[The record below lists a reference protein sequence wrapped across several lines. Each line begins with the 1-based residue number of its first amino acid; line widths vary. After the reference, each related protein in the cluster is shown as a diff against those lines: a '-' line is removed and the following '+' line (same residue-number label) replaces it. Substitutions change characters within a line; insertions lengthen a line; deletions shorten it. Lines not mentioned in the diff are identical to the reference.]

1 MSYSKQVLR
10 EFYNPNETR
19 PQPQFTRGPL
29 GFDTGMP
36 GGGRNIGGGGGG
48 GLPPTGVKPL
58 IGGTIGLI
66 GSGIG
71 AIRNIF
77 RRPAG
82 GDTGDTGGGGGGGGW
97 GGQPLPPAQPPAP
110 AAPRPNTSFFRDFV
124 DLVKQLKQLGIIGVI
139 VSAPI
144 AAAGWIKGR
153 AGAVDSTLDDQ
164 INKMPLPTQTK
175 EWLKKHKYIV
185 LVYLFL
191 VGGSVEILRRNW
203 PKIQKA
209 ITNRRVAAE
218 IKEALDAG
226 DEELARVI
234 LFDAIEDEGVNIS
247 RLRTRLSDNDFDRL
261 LRDM

>member
-19 PQPQFTRGPL
+19 PQPQFTYGPL

-110 AAPRPNTSFFRDFV
+110 AAPRPNTTYFRD
-124 DLVKQLKQLGIIGVI
+124 LGWMIQQLRRLLTITGIGG
-139 VSAPI
+139 
-144 AAAGWIKGR
+144 AAAFVADKIVGGFIK
-153 AGAVDSTLDDQ
+153 ADKKADETID
-164 INKMPLPTQTK
+164 KLPVSPKQK
-175 EWLKKHKYIV
+175 VFLKKHKYIIM
-185 LVYLFL
+185 VYLVL
-191 VGGSVEILRRNW
+191 MGGSLEILRRNW